1 MEIKLT
7 SESRFGV
14 VAVKN
19 GFITP
24 EQLMDAFT
32 TQVKEELKG
41 NKRRHIGKI
50 LYEKGHITMHQITE
64 VLDFM
69 KML

>member
-1 MEIKLT
+1 MSPED
-7 SESRFGV
+7 RFGV
-14 VAVKN
+14 VAVKS

-41 NKRRHIGKI
+41 AKRRLIGKI
-50 LYEKGHITMHQITE
+50 LYEKGHITMSQIDE
-64 VLDFM
+64 VLVSM
-69 KML
+69 SMS